1 MQTARRLYLYLL
13 AGIGLGVLVAGVSL
27 LLTTLFQALGL
38 DAGYELSGGQAVRE
52 RLTLATA
59 MSAVALPVWLIHWF
73 LAERGVRPGRPD
85 ADVERSSAMRGLY
98 FALVLGGLLI
108 AMFASA
114 SALVEYAVQSLVG
127 DAPEF
132 RDPAGDLGRLLATSA
147 AWGYHLRVRIRDWRI
162 GSISGAGAWLP
173 RAYLYLATFAG
184 LFLLLFGIADLLSL
198 VSRLLIG
205 APDPTFDS
213 GQEWWSYPLA
223 TALSRIL
230 VGGAA
235 WIGHWWYANRLWAD
249 TSERGAIE
257 RPASLRF
264 VYFVAVL
271 VVASASSIGFLGQGL
286 SGVLDAA
293 FGRLD
298 NDNRVIA
305 ELIATLLAATLFAIA
320 WRIHAGWLRGAAA
333 EPGGPGHLV
342 GERLVTYPTAIV
354 GLAFG
359 AVGIGRLLGEL
370 FETLFGGGQVVVGGQ
385 LALEIVADFVPY
397 GLLGIGVWLWQWSR
411 VTRARRADPI
421 GEGASTV
428 RRAALLLVLAVSVLA
443 GVAALGTILYQLFG
457 TLFGVDPQG
466 DLGVPLGALITALA
480 VAAYHGQLLRH
491 DAGAREAVAVA
502 EPSTVGAPAT
512 TTPDELPLVLVA
524 PTGTDPAEL
533 TRVRRAM
540 EEQLPDGYRLRDDRR
555 MS

>member
-38 DAGYELSGGQAVRE
+38 DAGYEISGGQAVRE

-85 ADVERSSAMRGLY
+85 ADVERSSAVRGLY

-114 SALVEYAVQSLVG
+114 GGLVEYSVRWLVG
-127 DAPEF
+127 DAPGF
-132 RDPAGDLGRLLATSA
+132 HDPAGDLGRLIA
-147 AWGYHLRVRIRDWRI
+147 AAVAWVYHVQVRIRDWRI

-173 RAYLYLATFAG
+173 RAYLYLAAIAG
-184 LFLLLFGIADLLSL
+184 LFFLLFGVADLLTL
-198 VSRLLIG
+198 VSRLVIG
-205 APDPTFDS
+205 APDPVFDS
-213 GQEWWSYPLA
+213 GQAWWSYPLA
-223 TALSRIL
+223 AALSRVII
-230 VGGAA
+230 GAVA
-235 WIGHWWYANRLWAD
+235 WTGHWWYANRLWSD
-249 TSERGAIE
+249 TTDRGAVE
-257 RPASLRF
+257 RPARLRF
-264 VYFVAVL
+264 AYYVAVL
-271 VVASASSIGFLGQGL
+271 VVAAAAAIGYLGQGL

-293 FGRLD
+293 FGTLD
-298 NDNRVIA
+298 SDNRVLA
-305 ELIATLLAATLFAIA
+305 ELIATLLAAALFASA
-320 WRIHAGWLRGAAA
+320 WRIHAGWLRAAA
-333 EPGGPGHLV
+333 GEAGGPGPAV
-342 GERLVTYPTAIV
+342 GERLVAYPTAIV

-359 AVGIGRLLGEL
+359 AVGIGRLLGQL
-370 FETLFGGGQVVVGGQ
+370 FETLVGAGQVVVGGR

-411 VTRARRADPI
+411 VTRARRADPM
-421 GEGASTV
+421 GEGSSTV
-428 RRAALLLVLAVSVLA
+428 RRAALLLVLAASVLA

-457 TLFGVDPQG
+457 TLFGVNPQG
-466 DLGVPLGALITALA
+466 DLGVPLGALVTALA

-491 DAGAREAVAVA
+491 DAGAREAAAAPLAA
-502 EPSTVGAPAT
+502 EGSAT
-512 TTPDELPLVLVA
+512 ASAAELPLVLVA
-524 PTGTDPAEL
+524 PPGTDPIEL
-533 TRVRRAM
+533 ARVRRGL

>member
-13 AGIGLGVLVAGVSL
+13 AGIGLGVLVSGASL
-27 LLTTLFQALGL
+27 LLTTLLQAVGLGGGQVF
-38 DAGYELSGGQAVRE
+38 AGEQAVRE

-73 LAERGVRPGRPD
+73 LAERGVRLGRPD

-108 AMFASA
+108 AMFTSA
-114 SALVEYAVQSLVG
+114 SALVEYVVLAIAGSE
-127 DAPEF
+127 PEF
-132 RDPAGDLGRLLATSA
+132 RDPAGDLGLLIVAAS
-147 AWGYHLRVRIRDWRI
+147 AWGYHLGVRIRDWRN
-162 GSISGAGAWLP
+162 GGISGAGAWLP

-184 LFLLLFGIADLLSL
+184 LVFLLFGVADLLGL
-198 VSRLLIG
+198 VSRLVVG
-205 APDPTFDS
+205 APDPVFES

-223 TALSRIL
+223 TALSRISI
-230 VGGAA
+230 GGAA

-249 TSERGAIE
+249 VSERGTIE

-271 VVASASSIGFLGQGL
+271 IVAAAASIGFLGQGL

-293 FGRLD
+293 FGTLNAGSRM
-298 NDNRVIA
+298 IA
-305 ELIATLLAATLFAIA
+305 ELIAALLAATLFALA
-320 WRIHAGWLRGAAA
+320 WWIHAGWLRAAAA
-333 EPGGPGHLV
+333 EPGGPDSAA
-342 GERLVTYPTAIV
+342 GERLVAYPTAIV

-359 AVGIGRLLGEL
+359 AVGIGRLLGQLIEA
-370 FETLFGGGQVVVGGQ
+370 LFGGGQVVIGGE
-385 LALEIVADFVPY
+385 LARDIVADFVPFA
-397 GLLGIGVWLWQWSR
+397 LLGIGVWLWQWSR
-411 VTRARRADPI
+411 VTRARRIDPA

-428 RRAALLLVLAVSVLA
+428 RRAALLLVLAAAVLA

-457 TLFGVDPQG
+457 ALFGIDAQG
-466 DLGVPLGALITALA
+466 DSGVPLGALITAVA

-491 DAGAREAVAVA
+491 DAALRESVPAISG
-502 EPSTVGAPAT
+502 EPPPADR
-512 TTPDELPLVLVA
+512 PELALRLVA
-524 PTGTDPAEL
+524 PRGTDPAEL
-533 TRVRRAM
+533 ARIRTAL
-540 EEQLPDGYRLRDDRR
+540 EADLPDGYRLDDDRR

>member
-13 AGIGLGVLVAGVSL
+13 AGIGLGVLVSGVSL

-38 DAGYELSGGQAVRE
+38 DAGEVLSGEQAVRE

-73 LAERGVRPGRPD
+73 LAERGVRPGRPEG
-85 ADVERSSAMRGLY
+85 DVERSSAVRGLY

-108 AMFASA
+108 AMVTSA
-114 SALVEYAVQSLVG
+114 GALVEYVVQALLG
-127 DAPEF
+127 DAPGF
-132 RDPAGDLGRLLATSA
+132 RDPAGDLGLLIAAAA

-173 RAYLYLATFAG
+173 RAYLYAATFAG

-198 VSRLLIG
+198 VSRLVIG
-205 APDPTFDS
+205 APDPVFDS

-223 TALSRIL
+223 TALSRVLI
-230 VGGAA
+230 GAA
-235 WIGHWWYANRLWAD
+235 AWAGHWWYANRLWAD
-249 TSERGAIE
+249 ASDRGAIE
-257 RPASLRF
+257 RQARPRF
-264 VYFVAVL
+264 AYYVAVL
-271 VVASASSIGFLGQGL
+271 VVAAAAAIGYLGQGL

-293 FGRLD
+293 FGTLD

-305 ELIATLLAATLFAIA
+305 ELIATLLAAALFAVA
-320 WRIHAGWLRGAAA
+320 WRIHAGWLRVAAA
-333 EPGGPGHLV
+333 EPGGSGPAG
-342 GERLVTYPTAIV
+342 GERLVAYPTAIV

-359 AVGIGRLLGEL
+359 AVGIGRLLGQL

-385 LALEIVADFVPY
+385 VALEVVADFVPY
-397 GLLGIGVWLWQWSR
+397 GVLGIGVWLWQWSR
-411 VTRARRADPI
+411 VTRARHADPI

-428 RRAALLLVLAVSVLA
+428 RRAALLIVLAVSVLA

-457 TLFGVDPQG
+457 TLFGIDARG
-466 DLGVPLGALITALA
+466 DLGVPLGALIAAVA

-491 DAGAREAVAVA
+491 DAGARGAIAA
-502 EPSTVGAPAT
+502 PTTAGAPVAARS
-512 TTPDELPLVLVA
+512 PDLPLVLVA
-524 PTGTDPAEL
+524 PEGTDPAEI

-540 EEQLPDGYRLRDDRR
+540 EEQLPEGYRLRDDRR